1 MVTYV
6 LKCTLEF
13 HCVAMCP
20 LIPYVHVSR
29 LSDVLE
35 SDPENGNAT
44 FCRGLVQYDLQNYA
58 TTEQLFLMTLN
69 ITANHSGALYN
80 LGILYTGNS

>member
-1 MVTYV
+1 
-6 LKCTLEF
+6 
-13 HCVAMCP
+13 MCP
-20 LIPYVHVSR
+20 LIHVSR

-35 SDPENGNAT
+35 SDPGNGNAT

-58 TTEQLFLMTLN
+58 TTEELFLVTLN